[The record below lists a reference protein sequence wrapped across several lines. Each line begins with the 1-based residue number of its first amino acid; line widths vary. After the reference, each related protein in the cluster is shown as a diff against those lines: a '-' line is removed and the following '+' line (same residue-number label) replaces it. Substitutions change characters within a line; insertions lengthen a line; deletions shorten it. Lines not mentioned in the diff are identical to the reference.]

1 MQAKSIKGRSPEE
14 IQTALQESMADGFKP
29 TLAILF
35 ISIKQ
40 DRKAICDILRS
51 HDIDYLGATSCGEF
65 INGDQS
71 EGAAVIMLM
80 DLQRDAYTILFEDIG
95 ERELSE
101 VATKLARDGLKKFT
115 KPGFVLCST
124 SFSSDGRMLD
134 GPTLLRNIENVVG
147 PHVHVYGGMAGD
159 DTSFT
164 GSFVFTSEQ
173 STDYGMTA
181 LVLDEDKISMKGMAI
196 SGWSGLGIERTVTKC
211 KDGWILTIDDKP
223 ALEMYLKYLG
233 KESVMGEDAYDL
245 AKSVGFDYPF
255 QFKDAGDPVMRTPWN
270 IDRDKNAIKV
280 DFDVPEGSKFRFSV
294 PPDLDIVTN
303 IVAGANE
310 LKGASQEDA
319 EALLIFS
326 CAGRLNAMG
335 PLIKLEN
342 EGLAET
348 WNAPMAGFFSY
359 GEYGTTKDRG
369 QEFHS
374 TTCCW
379 VALKEK

>member
-1 MQAKSIKGRSPEE
+1 MQAKSIKGRSPVE
-14 IQTALQESMADGFKP
+14 IQAALRESMADGFKP

-40 DRKAICDILRS
+40 DRKAVCDILRS
-51 HDIDYLGATSCGEF
+51 HDIDILGATSCGEF

-80 DLQRDAYTILFEDIG
+80 DLQRDDYTILFEDIG

-101 VATKLARDGLKKFT
+101 VATKLAKDGLSRFA

-124 SFSSDGRMLD
+124 CLTPDGSILD
-134 GPTLLRNIENVVG
+134 GSTLMRNIEDVVG
-147 PHVHVYGGMAGD
+147 PHINVYGGMAGD
-159 DTSFT
+159 DKTFT
-164 GSFVFTSEQ
+164 GSFVFSSEK

-181 LVLDEDKISMKGMAI
+181 LVLDEDKISIKGMAI

-211 KDGWILTIDDKP
+211 EDGWILTIDDKP

-233 KESVMGEDAYDL
+233 KESSIGEDDFEL
-245 AKSVGFDYPF
+245 AKTVGFDYPF
-255 QFKDAGDPVMRTPWN
+255 KFKDAGDPIMRTPIN
-270 IDRDKNAIKV
+270 IDKDKNAIKI

-310 LKGASQEDA
+310 LKGPSQADA

>member
-1 MQAKSIKGRSPEE
+1 MASAVQARLDCSGRDIEQFGDVGELQVVVVAQRQDDPVIRPE
-14 IQTALQESMADGFKP
+14 A
-29 TLAILF
+29 
-35 ISIKQ
+35 
-40 DRKAICDILRS
+40 R
-51 HDIDYLGATSCGEF
+51 
-65 INGDQS
+65 QS
-71 EGAAVIMLM
+71 L
-80 DLQRDAYTILFEDIG
+80 
-95 ERELSE
+95 
-101 VATKLARDGLKKFT
+101 
-115 KPGFVLCST
+115 
-124 SFSSDGRMLD
+124 LD
-134 GPTLLRNIENVVG
+134 
-147 PHVHVYGGMAGD
+147 H
-159 DTSFT
+159 
-164 GSFVFTSEQ
+164 
-173 STDYGMTA
+173 
-181 LVLDEDKISMKGMAI
+181 
-196 SGWSGLGIERTVTKC
+196 
-211 KDGWILTIDDKP
+211 
-223 ALEMYLKYLG
+223 
-233 KESVMGEDAYDL
+233 
-245 AKSVGFDYPF
+245 
-255 QFKDAGDPVMRTPWN
+255 DPVMRTPMN
-270 IDRDKNAIKV
+270 IDKDKNAIKV
-280 DFDVPEGSKFRFSV
+280 DYDVPEGSKFRFSV